1 MNLKKLQQQ
10 EQKKVDDWNSKY
22 QVGQKVI
29 VTKDNGDK
37 IETVTTNE
45 ATLLGGHTAVGWFKD
60 ISGAYS
66 LDRAQAI

>member
-10 EQKKVDDWNSKY
+10 EQKKVDNWNAKY
-22 QVGQKVI
+22 PVGQKVI
-29 VTKDNGDK
+29 VTIDNGDK
-37 IETVTTNE
+37 IETVTTNQ

-60 ISGAYS
+60 IRGAYS

>member
-10 EQKKVDDWNSKY
+10 EQKKVDNWNAKY
-22 QVGQKVI
+22 PVGQKVI
-29 VTKDNGDK
+29 VTIDNGDK

-45 ATLLGGHTAVGWFKD
+45 ATLLGGHTAVGWFRD
-60 ISGAYS
+60 IRGAYS